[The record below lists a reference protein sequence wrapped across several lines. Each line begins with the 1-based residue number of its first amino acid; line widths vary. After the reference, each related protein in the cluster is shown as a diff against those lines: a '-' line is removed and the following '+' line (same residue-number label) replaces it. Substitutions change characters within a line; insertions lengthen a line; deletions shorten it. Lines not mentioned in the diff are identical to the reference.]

1 MGVILLHLMTLR
13 APKAQLLFRGSFG
26 SIAQLARLEAVYGA
40 ETCSCMHAMLQMEP
54 AQRPLPEH
62 ILQDVKQA
70 AAVRWAP
77 DHDSAT
83 QMDVLTDVDF
93 SIFDAVPDTSLG
105 MLSVTGT
112 NGRGKG
118 SKHCVCCLQ

>member
-26 SIAQLARLEAVYGA
+26 SIAQLARLETVYGA

-54 AQRPLPEH
+54 AHRPLPEH

-83 QMDVLTDVDF
+83 QMDVLTDVDL
-93 SIFDAVPDTSLG
+93 SIFDAVPDTRLG

-112 NGRGKG
+112 NGLGKG

>member
-26 SIAQLARLEAVYGA
+26 SIAQLARLETIYGA

-54 AQRPLPEH
+54 AHRPLPEH

-70 AAVRWAP
+70 ASVHLAP

-83 QMDVLTDVDF
+83 QIDVLTDVDL

-105 MLSVTGT
+105 VLPVTGA

-118 SKHCVCCLQ
+118 NNHCVCCLQ